1 VEIGSTAAIP
11 SENPQISPPPKAPN
25 TTISELKAFLSS
37 EKKNEIWTPNA
48 ARSRLEPVFGSE
60 IVTRVHAALNCN
72 PSAPSR
78 PVFVS

>member
-37 EKKNEIWTPNA
+37 EKKKRNLDP
-48 ARSRLEPVFGSE
+48 
-60 IVTRVHAALNCN
+60 
-72 PSAPSR
+72 
-78 PVFVS
+78 

>member
-37 EKKNEIWTPNA
+37 EKKRNLDP
-48 ARSRLEPVFGSE
+48 
-60 IVTRVHAALNCN
+60 
-72 PSAPSR
+72 
-78 PVFVS
+78 